1 MDNVTADNEQMIHKM
16 QSLAIQ
22 KRIVFLTAQ
31 RELYNMLKQ
40 EENTDPNDMQLA
52 RVRFEKALS
61 ESQKTITKLQETL

>member
-16 QSLAIQ
+16 LSLAIQ